1 MFFISFLKQ
10 ISYEYA
16 RRRARLVLVDIRGDR
31 LGRVVRNVKNL
42 GSPDVIAIAADVS
55 KVEDCKRFVDETIKH
70 FGQLD
75 HLVNNAGI
83 ARIKLFEE
91 DESVSEFPRVMDVN
105 FWGTVYGTHFAIPH
119 LRKSYGKIIVI
130 ASGLGKVPFPQ
141 TSFYNSS
148 KAALISFY
156 ETLRCEIGWGIGITI
171 VTPGLINSEL
181 TQTVAAKAAIGF
193 LDFVPMASSERCVFK
208 LLWSIW
214 RSVFKENVAGKVVLI
229 TGAISSGIGEHL
241 AYEYGK
247 RGARLALVA
256 RRTDRL
262 QKVAGRA
269 RELGSPD
276 VIVIT
281 ADVSKLQDSKRFV
294 DQTVNHFGQ
303 LDHLVNNAG
312 IFNSQTFEGIRD
324 ISKFV
329 TFMDTNFWG
338 SVYGTHFAL
347 AHLRKSKGKI
357 VVMSSAAGW
366 LCPPRATIYTAS
378 KAAQI
383 GLFESLRVELGPE
396 IGVTIVTPGFVESEM
411 TQPKPFKLKQQS
423 ATTTNRVRHRTTT
436 PELSPPSV
444 EPRTLQKWSPSP
456 PELESKP

>member
-1 MFFISFLKQ
+1 MEMNKLLNIFIPPLTIILLVFILPPFL
-10 ISYEYA
+10 I
-16 RRRARLVLVDIRGDR
+16 
-31 LGRVVRNVKNL
+31 
-42 GSPDVIAIAADVS
+42 
-55 KVEDCKRFVDETIKH
+55 
-70 FGQLD
+70 
-75 HLVNNAGI
+75 
-83 ARIKLFEE
+83 
-91 DESVSEFPRVMDVN
+91 
-105 FWGTVYGTHFAIPH
+105 
-119 LRKSYGKIIVI
+119 
-130 ASGLGKVPFPQ
+130 
-141 TSFYNSS
+141 
-148 KAALISFY
+148 
-156 ETLRCEIGWGIGITI
+156 
-171 VTPGLINSEL
+171 
-181 TQTVAAKAAIGF
+181 
-193 LDFVPMASSERCVFK
+193 FK

-229 TGAISSGIGEHL
+229 TGASSGIGEHL

-294 DQTVNHFGQ
+294 DETVNHFGQ

-312 IFNSQTFEGIRD
+312 ILNSQTFEGISD

-347 AHLRKSKGKI
+347 PHLRKSKGKI

-411 TQPKPFKLKQQS
+411 TQALQTQAAKGKLRFLKDEPTDVC
-423 ATTTNRVRHRTTT
+423 AKAI
-436 PELSPPSV
+436 V
-444 EPRTLQKWSPSP
+444 ESSFRRDMYLTEPLWVKSLFPLKFLYPQVLDWVSYWLTIQNEEKVLG
-456 PELESKP
+456 